1 MKMISQKS
9 QKIVLKKKLRMEL
22 ALLIQKIVKK
32 MKMVKIVKNVMEV
45 LIVLKINVYHHIK
58 IVDFVYMRKIVK
70 NVKVENVKIQMHLIV
85 KINQM
90 MKNVKN

>member
-1 MKMISQKS
+1 MISQKI

-22 ALLIQKIVKK
+22 VLLIQKIVKK

>member
-1 MKMISQKS
+1 MKMISQKI

-22 ALLIQKIVKK
+22 VLLIQKIVKK